1 MICLKKPQFISASLI
16 RAASYAVA
24 VTLLSIGLG
33 GCGGDKKKQASSKPP
48 AIAVKLKTIKS
59 ATIIDSSQYVG
70 SLEARTRVSLAPR
83 TQGRILKIYARQGD
97 TVSLGK
103 PIVEL
108 EPTQQQENVNAAAQ
122 NVNVQRASL
131 GQAQAALSTAEANR
145 AAAAAD
151 VKAARSDV
159 EDSQAQVELA
169 KINIKRTRTLVKGG
183 ALPQQNLDNQNR
195 TLKTSIAQR
204 NSQQETL
211 NAKIESLRA
220 AEKQVDQARANVDGQ
235 MAAIKQAE
243 AQLGSTKQNLAYH
256 QITAPIDGV
265 VGSFDTTKVGDY
277 VSAGEELTTITN
289 NKLFDLNIQ
298 IPVEYRDRLKLG
310 LLVQAINK
318 DGSPGVEGKITYIAP
333 LVQQNTQSVLTKV
346 TFTNQA
352 SLRDRQ
358 YVRVKVIWDK
368 KPGVLIPT
376 TAISTLGGQDF
387 VYVAKKD
394 NSQPKNNPQS
404 SAKKDN
410 SQPKDNAKSQNNTK
424 SSSTSL
430 IAQQQPVKLGSIQNQ
445 SYQVVSGLKPGD
457 RVAVSNILSL
467 KDGTS
472 IQTAEQNKANKNQA
486 VSEAGTKA
494 NQ

>member
-1 MICLKKPQFISASLI
+1 MICLKKPRFISASLI
-16 RAASYAVA
+16 RVATSAVA
-24 VTLLSIGLG
+24 ITLLSIGLG
-33 GCGGDKKKQASSKPP
+33 GCGGGKKKQASSQPP
-48 AIAVKLKTIKS
+48 AIAVKLKTIQS

-70 SLEARTRVSLAPR
+70 SLEAINRVSLAPR

-97 TVSLGK
+97 IVSVGE

-131 GQAQAALSTAEANR
+131 GQVQAALSTAEANR

-151 VKAARSDV
+151 VKASRADV

-220 AEKQVDQARANVDGQ
+220 AEKQVEQARANVDGQ
-235 MAAIKQAE
+235 TAAIKQAE
-243 AQLGSTKQNLAYH
+243 AQLGSTRQNLDYH
-256 QITAPIDGV
+256 QITAPIDGI

-277 VSAGEELTTITN
+277 VSTGEELTTITN
-289 NKLFDLNIQ
+289 NNSFNLNIN

-310 LLVQAINK
+310 LAVQAINK

-352 SLRDRQ
+352 SLRDRE
-358 YVRVKVIWDK
+358 YVRVRVIWDK

-376 TAISTLGGQDF
+376 TAISTLGGQSF
-387 VYVAKKD
+387 VYVAKKG
-394 NSQPKNNPQS
+394 NSQSKNNAKSSAKNNPQ
-404 SAKKDN
+404 
-410 SQPKDNAKSQNNTK
+410 PDNAKSSGK
-424 SSSTSL
+424 SL
-430 IAQQQPVKLGSIQNQ
+430 VVQQQPIKLGNIQNQ
-445 SYQVVSGLKPGD
+445 SYQVISGLQPGD

-472 IQTAEQNKANKNQA
+472 ITSAQKQQA
-486 VSEAGTKA
+486 VSEASRK
-494 NQ
+494 

>member
-1 MICLKKPQFISASLI
+1 MICQKKPRFISPLI
-16 RAASYAVA
+16 RIATSAVA
-24 VTLLSIGLG
+24 VTLLSISLG
-33 GCGGDKKKQASSKPP
+33 GCGGGKKKEASSQPP

-97 TVSLGK
+97 TVSLEE

-131 GQAQAALSTAEANR
+131 GQVQAALSTAEANR

-151 VKAARSDV
+151 VKADRANL
-159 EDSQAQVELA
+159 EQSQAQVQLA
-169 KINIKRTRTLVKGG
+169 KINIKRTRFLVKNG
-183 ALPQQNLDNQNR
+183 AQAQQNLDNRNS

-204 NSQQETL
+204 NSQQATL
-211 NAKIESLRA
+211 NAARETLRA

-235 MAAIKQAE
+235 AAAIKQAE
-243 AQLGSTKQNLAYH
+243 AQLGSTRQNLDYNR
-256 QITAPIDGV
+256 ITAPIDGV
-265 VGSFDTTKVGDY
+265 VGNFDSVKVGDY
-277 VSAGEELTTITN
+277 VTAGEQLTTITN
-289 NKLFDLNIQ
+289 NQSFDLNIN

-310 LLVQAINK
+310 LPVQAINK

-333 LVQQNTQSVLTKV
+333 LVQQNTQSILTKV

-376 TAISTLGGQDF
+376 TAISTMGGQDF

-394 NSQPKNNPQS
+394 DSQPKNNPKS
-404 SAKKDN
+404 SAKNN
-410 SQPKDNAKSQNNTK
+410 SQQDNTKSQDNAKS
-424 SSSTSL
+424 SGTSL

-457 RVAVSNILSL
+457 RVAVSNILNL

-472 IQTAEQNKANKNQA
+472 IKTAQQNKANKNQA
-486 VSEAGTKA
+486 VSEAETKA
-494 NQ
+494 NK

>member
-1 MICLKKPQFISASLI
+1 MICLKKPRFISASLI
-16 RAASYAVA
+16 RIATSAVA

-33 GCGGDKKKQASSKPP
+33 GCGGGKKKEASSQPP

-70 SLEARTRVSLAPR
+70 SLEAINRVSLAPR

-97 TVSLGK
+97 IVSVGE

-131 GQAQAALSTAEANR
+131 GQVQAALSTAEANR

-151 VKAARSDV
+151 VKAARANV
-159 EDSQAQVELA
+159 EDSQAQVQLA
-169 KINIKRTRTLVKGG
+169 KINIKRTRFLVKNGVQ
-183 ALPQQNLDNQNR
+183 ARQNLDNRNS

-204 NSQQETL
+204 NSQQATL
-211 NAKIESLRA
+211 NARIESLRA

-235 MAAIKQAE
+235 AAAIKQAE
-243 AQLGSTKQNLAYH
+243 AQLGSTRQNLDYH
-256 QITAPIDGV
+256 QITAPIDGI

-277 VSAGEELTTITN
+277 VTAGEQLTTITN
-289 NKLFDLNIQ
+289 NHSFNLNIN

-310 LLVQAINK
+310 LSVQAINK

-352 SLRDRQ
+352 SLRDRE
-358 YVRVKVIWDK
+358 YVRVRVIWDK

-376 TAISTLGGQDF
+376 TAISTLGGQSF

-404 SAKKDN
+404 SAKN
-410 SQPKDNAKSQNNTK
+410 NPQDNAKSSGK
-424 SSSTSL
+424 SL
-430 IAQQQPVKLGSIQNQ
+430 VVQQQPIKLGSIQNQ

-457 RVAVSNILSL
+457 RVAVSNILNL

-472 IQTAEQNKANKNQA
+472 IQAAGQNKAKNNQA
-486 VSEAGTKA
+486 VSDAGTKA